1 MRSLGFDARLLASL
15 HPVSLKDQSSSSAA
29 AAEGRKEGGGRN
41 KDKDKDGKNKDQ
53 DKDKDKDKVKEA
65 KKCRRGATAGVKKK
79 VSSKFRD
86 VRKVKFLKDFLDCL
100 A

>member
-15 HPVSLKDQSSSSAA
+15 HPVPLKDQSSSSAA
-29 AAEGRKEGGGRN
+29 AAEGRKDGGGKKTAAAVSN
-41 KDKDKDGKNKDQ
+41 KDKDGKNKDQ
-53 DKDKDKDKVKEA
+53 DKDKDKVKGA

-86 VRKVKFLKDFLDCL
+86 VRKVKFLKDF
-100 A
+100 